1 MTLGTKEEPTKDRDL
16 ENKIWQLEE
25 GCVETLWES
34 GFLLQF
40 IAQNDEGISQMS
52 GFGENPTAPLK
63 GVELG
68 VYANVPDVGE
78 GFQHYNPL
86 RTAKGGVLNAT
97 RHPGPSGIGYIEL
110 FENDESLI
118 HVLEPGGDPA
128 NVPRDAKVLLCLAP
142 GDVSRLEGMDQLVEL
157 LLLGAADLTGLPALP
172 ALVDFFIGENTEVE
186 SFEGLQRSKRVRTVK
201 AKYCPRLWDVRSLN
215 GLPELS
221 ELSLDQ
227 YTLLNIIEAAMQL
240 AAGVQV
246 TMLNPLLFP
255 PDEDE

>member
-1 MTLGTKEEPTKDRDL
+1 M
-16 ENKIWQLEE
+16 ENKVWRLEE

-40 IAQNDEGISQMS
+40 LAQDDEGFSQMS
-52 GFGENPTAPLK
+52 GFGENPTAPLR
-63 GVELG
+63 GIELG
-68 VYANVPDVGE
+68 VYANFAEVGE

-86 RTAKGGVLNAT
+86 RTAKGGVLSAT
-97 RHPGPSGIGYIEL
+97 RRPGPSGRGVVEL

-128 NVPRDAKVLLCLAP
+128 RVPRDAKALLCLAP

-157 LLLGAADLTGLPALP
+157 LLLGAADMTGLPALP

-201 AKYCPRLWDVRSLN
+201 VRYCPRLQDVRSLN

-221 ELSLDQ
+221 ELFLDQ
-227 YTLLNIIEAAMQL
+227 YTQLNIIDLAMQV

-255 PDEDE
+255 PGDDD